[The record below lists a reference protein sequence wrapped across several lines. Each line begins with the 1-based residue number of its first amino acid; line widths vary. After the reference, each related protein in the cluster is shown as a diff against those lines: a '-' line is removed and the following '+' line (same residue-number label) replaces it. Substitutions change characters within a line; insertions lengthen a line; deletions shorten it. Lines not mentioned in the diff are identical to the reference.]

1 MLIQSMDDARS
12 SPAIE
17 VSGLRKAFARTTAV
31 DGIDFVLPRGAV
43 LGLLG
48 GNGAGKTTTIGMLL
62 GLVLPTAGRIRV
74 MGEDMVR
81 HRHRVLPRM
90 NFSSPYVDF
99 PARLT
104 VRENLRVFAAL
115 YGVRDAGDRIAA
127 LASDLH
133 LRRFLDQ
140 RAGSLSAGQKTRM
153 ALAKALV
160 NDPELLLLDEPTASL
175 DPDTGDWIRAYLEA
189 YRRRTGAAI
198 LLASHNMAEVERLCD
213 EVLMM
218 REGRIVDRGTP
229 AALRA
234 RFGRESMEQVFLD
247 VARAGRGADAPGAA
261 P

>member
-1 MLIQSMDDARS
+1 MDR
-12 SPAIE
+12 PAAPPPIE
-17 VSGLRKAFARTTAV
+17 VSGLRKRFARATAV
-31 DGIDFVLPRGAV
+31 DGIDFVLPAGTV

-62 GLVLPTAGRIRV
+62 GLVLPTEGRIHV
-74 MGEDMVR
+74 MGEDMAR

-104 VRENLRVFAAL
+104 VRENLQVFASL
-115 YGVRDAGDRIAA
+115 YGVRDARARIEA
-127 LASDLH
+127 LAADLH

-160 NDPELLLLDEPTASL
+160 NEPELLLLDEPTASL
-175 DPDTGDWIRAYLEA
+175 DPDTGDWIRAYLED
-189 YRRRTGAAI
+189 YRRRSGASI
-198 LLASHNMAEVERLCD
+198 LLASHNMGEVERLCD

-234 RFGRESMEQVFLD
+234 RFGRDSMEQVFLD
-247 VARAGRGADAPGAA
+247 VARAGRAGDAGLAA

>member
-1 MLIQSMDDARS
+1 MQHPI
-12 SPAIE
+12 IE
-17 VSGLRKAFARTTAV
+17 VRDLRKSFAQAVAV
-31 DGIDFVLPRGAV
+31 DGVSFAVARGAV
-43 LGLLG
+43 AGLLG

-62 GLVLPTAGRIRV
+62 GLILPSSGSIRI

-104 VRENLRVFAAL
+104 VRETLEVFAAL
-115 YGVRDAGDRIAA
+115 YGVRDRAARIAR
-127 LASDLH
+127 LSGDLH

-140 RAGSLSAGQKTRM
+140 RAGSLSAGQKTRL
-153 ALAKALV
+153 ALAKALI
-160 NDPELLLLDEPTASL
+160 NTPELLLLDEPTASL
-175 DPDTGDWIRAYLEA
+175 DPDTGDWIRGYLEA
-189 YRRRTGAAI
+189 YRRETGASI

-218 REGRIVDRGTP
+218 RAGRIVDRGTP

-234 RFGRESMEQVFLD
+234 RFGRDNMEQVFLD
-247 VARAGRGADAPGAA
+247 IARAAGPEGAS
-261 P
+261 

>member
-17 VSGLRKAFARTTAV
+17 VSGLRKAFARATAV

-175 DPDTGDWIRAYLEA
+175 DP
-189 YRRRTGAAI
+189 AATEEI
-198 LLASHNMAEVERLCD
+198 ERL
-213 EVLMM
+213 V
-218 REGRIVDRGTP
+218 
-229 AALRA
+229 AALRDA
-234 RFGRESMEQVFLD
+234 GTKIVLVSHNLGQ
-247 VARAGRGADAPGAA
+247 VARLAEDVVVLAAGRVAEHGPVDAVLRRPASDAA
-261 P
+261 RSYLRGELPWPSFDASS

>member
-1 MLIQSMDDARS
+1 MDR
-12 SPAIE
+12 PAAPPPIE
-17 VSGLRKAFARTTAV
+17 VSGLRKRFARATAV
-31 DGIDFVLPRGAV
+31 DGIDFVLPAGTV

-62 GLVLPTAGRIRV
+62 GLVLPTEGRIRV
-74 MGEDMVR
+74 MGEDMAR

-104 VRENLRVFAAL
+104 VRENLQVFASL
-115 YGVRDAGDRIAA
+115 YGVRDARARIEA
-127 LASDLH
+127 LAADLH

-160 NDPELLLLDEPTASL
+160 NEPELLLLDEPTASL
-175 DPDTGDWIRAYLEA
+175 DPDTGDWIRAYLED
-189 YRRRTGAAI
+189 YRRRSGASI
-198 LLASHNMAEVERLCD
+198 LLASHNMGEVERLCD

-234 RFGRESMEQVFLD
+234 RFGRDSMEQVFLD
-247 VARAGRGADAPGAA
+247 VARAGRAGDAGLAA

>member
-1 MLIQSMDDARS
+1 MIHSVHSRGA
-12 SPAIE
+12 PPPIE
-17 VSGLRKAFARTTAV
+17 VAGLRKRFARATAV
-31 DGIDFVLPRGAV
+31 DGIDFVLAPGTV

-62 GLVLPTAGRIRV
+62 GLVLPTEGRIRV
-74 MGEDMVR
+74 MGEDMAR
-81 HRHRVLPRM
+81 HRHRVLHRM

-104 VRENLRVFAAL
+104 VRENLGVFAAL

-127 LASDLH
+127 LAADLH

-160 NDPELLLLDEPTASL
+160 NEPELLLLDEPTASL

-213 EVLMM
+213 QVLMM

-229 AALRA
+229 AGLRA
-234 RFGRESMEQVFLD
+234 RFGRDNMEQVFLD
-247 VARAGRGADAPGAA
+247 VARAGRDADAPGTA